1 MTVDSSL
8 GAPAPA
14 CQAPLLSVVVPM
26 KNEEASVDA
35 FLQAVV
41 PVLRHV
47 AGERFEIVAV
57 NDGSAD
63 RTLETLLGWRERLPQ
78 LRLID
83 LSRNFGKEAALTAG
97 LQHARGEAVIPMDVD
112 LQDPPELIPTM
123 VERWRE
129 GFEVVNA
136 RRVLRSGDT
145 PMKRLTAAGF
155 YALMHRLSEVPIPVN
170 VGDFRLMDAAVVR
183 ALLTLPERTRFNKG
197 IFAWV
202 GFRQTVLDYERPGRR
217 EGGSAWTARSLWRLA
232 IDGITCFSSLPLRAC
247 SLLGVLMGLGAFTY
261 AAFVIAS
268 TLWFGR
274 DVPGYASLIVV
285 MLVCSALI
293 MMSIGVLGE
302 YLARVFVEV
311 KGRPLYIIRRT
322 WPPQDGAA

>member
-1 MTVDSSL
+1 MTVNPSP

-14 CQAPLLSVVVPM
+14 CRAPLLSVVVPM
-26 KNEEASVDA
+26 KDEEASVDI

-41 PVLRHV
+41 PVLRQV

-63 RTLETLLGWRERLPQ
+63 RTLDALLGWRERLPQ

-232 IDGITCFSSLPLRAC
+232 IDGITCFSSIPLRAC

-261 AAFVIAS
+261 AVVVIAS

-311 KGRPLYIIRRT
+311 KGRPLYIVRRT
-322 WPPQDGAA
+322 WPPQDGEA